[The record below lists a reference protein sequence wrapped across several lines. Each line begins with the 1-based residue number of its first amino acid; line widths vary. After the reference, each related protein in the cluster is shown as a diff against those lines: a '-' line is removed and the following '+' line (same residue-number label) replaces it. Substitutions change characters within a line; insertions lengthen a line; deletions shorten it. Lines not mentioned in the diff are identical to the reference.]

1 MSAHPSMT
9 SFAISL
15 AVNLMIVGA
24 FFATG
29 IALTF
34 RLVRPLS
41 PRLRYIIAFIA
52 FLAAAALPINST
64 LFGARDPVAA
74 FPVAA
79 SVEPKRQ
86 PSTANAILNQSGET
100 PVESS
105 GEASVPAETST
116 LIEQPHSEPSSRI
129 ASLLNTF
136 IRLLSE
142 SWPGAGF
149 LYLWAFVAFVLLGRE
164 VLGYIHLAR
173 ARRTWQVAD
182 AKIRDDLRWPDAY
195 QLFISEHEGPYTVGL
210 FQPAVVIPASLLED
224 LSPDEARLIARHELA
239 HARWRDPLVNALVR
253 IIRALLWPG
262 LPLWFLGRAVRL
274 EREAASDLSAV
285 AASRDEDIKG
295 AVMEYATLLV
305 LVARLSGNR
314 REKRWKYHWAATEA
328 GNRIDLES
336 RVLRLLTCSSRT
348 TRARLLLAALALI
361 ATAWGALSLPAIA
374 RPVIVI
380 PDSKLSDIVVVEEK
394 KGSSS
399 SAEQEQN
406 APAEVS
412 QNVFPATQDE
422 NLRLTSDEQLTQ
434 NYLERETAESALTV
448 QLDSVREQDQNIVG
462 LPLTPLTSRAI
473 KDEAERD
480 FVNEIASFGYT
491 KLSPEQ
497 LAAMKA
503 HGVSA
508 AYITEMAANGYNKL
522 NADALINFRLLGVN
536 SAYIREM
543 TGLGYSAL
551 SANTM
556 IDFRLYGVS
565 SGYVRE
571 LAALGLSRLPAGKLV
586 AFRRLGINA
595 GYIKHV
601 RSEISGNLS
610 LDQLLALRNLGVTEG
625 YLKELKARGV
635 ENLTA
640 DRVIDLR
647 TQKVAS
653 GGTSIIKGDTQNE

>member
-1 MSAHPSMT
+1 MSAYPSMT
-9 SFAISL
+9 SVAISL

-64 LFGARDPVAA
+64 LFGSREPVAA

-79 SVEPKRQ
+79 SVEPKQQ
-86 PSTANAILNQSGET
+86 PSTASGILNQSGEM

-105 GEASVPAETST
+105 GEASVLAETST
-116 LIEQPHSEPSSRI
+116 LIEQPHSELSSRI
-129 ASLLNTF
+129 VSLLNTF
-136 IRLLSE
+136 IRLSAE

-164 VLGYIHLAR
+164 LLGYIHLAR

-195 QLFISEHEGPYTVGL
+195 PLFISEHEGPYTVGL

-224 LSPDEARLIARHELA
+224 LSSDEARLIAQHELA

-253 IIRALLWPG
+253 IIRALLWPS
-262 LPLWFLGRAVRL
+262 LPLWFLGRVVRL

-285 AASRDEDIKG
+285 AAARDEDIKG

-314 REKRWKYHWAATEA
+314 RTKRWKYHWAATEA
-328 GNRIDLES
+328 GDQIDLES
-336 RVLRLLTCSSRT
+336 RVLRLLMCSSRT
-348 TRARLLLAALALI
+348 TRARLLLAALALT
-361 ATAWGALSLPAIA
+361 ATAWGALSLSATA
-374 RPVIVI
+374 RPVLVI
-380 PDSKLSDIVVVEEK
+380 PDSKISDIAVVEEK
-394 KGSSS
+394 KGA
-399 SAEQEQN
+399 SAEQEPN

-412 QNVFPATQDE
+412 LNVFPATQDE
-422 NLRLTSDEQLTQ
+422 NLRSTSDEQSIQ
-434 NYLERETAESALTV
+434 NYLERETAESASTV
-448 QLDSVREQDQNIVG
+448 QRDSVREQDQNIVG
-462 LPLTPLTSRAI
+462 LPLTSRVI
-473 KDEAERD
+473 KDEAEQD
-480 FVNEIASFGYT
+480 FVNEIATFGYT

-503 HGVSA
+503 HNVSA
-508 AYITEMAANGYNKL
+508 AYITEMAASGYDKL

-543 TGLGYSAL
+543 NGLGYSAL

-565 SGYVRE
+565 SKYVKE
-571 LAALGLSRLPAGKLV
+571 LAALGFSNLPAGKLV
-586 AFRRLGINA
+586 AFRRHGINA
-595 GYIKHV
+595 GYVKHV
-601 RSEISGNLS
+601 RSEISGGLS
-610 LDQLLALRNLGVTEG
+610 PDQLLVLRNLGVTEG

-640 DRVIDLR
+640 DRVIDMR
-647 TQKVAS
+647 TQKVAA
-653 GGTSIIKGDTQNE
+653 GGTFIIKGGTQNE